1 MAVAATGSLVG
12 TVKVQDEAG
21 QPASS
26 AGVLVTLQG
35 AAGAPPLTTTTDFT
49 GNFQFKPLPFD
60 RYKAVYSRVG
70 VGTWQEQNIA
80 LDAQP

>member
-26 AGVLVTLQG
+26 AGVLVTLPG
-35 AAGAPPLTTTTDFT
+35 AAGAPPLTTTTDAT
-49 GNFQFKPLPFD
+49 GNFQLKPLPFD
-60 RYKAVYSRVG
+60 RYKVVYSRVG
-70 VGTWQEQNIA
+70 AGPWQ
-80 LDAQP
+80 